1 MEAMVSSNVIAIHEV
16 APLET
21 LAARIQQEHEAT
33 VAAIRSGVEHAIAA
47 GKLLLEA
54 KAQLKRGRWLP
65 WLKDHCKV
73 PARTAQLYMWLAE
86 HDPNAQRVADLP
98 LRRAVLKLQ
107 QLDRDAKRQ
116 AEREQVAKSGAASA
130 SGIRARAWDL
140 FGEGRSQQQIA
151 TELGVSQSTVSTYL
165 RGEQFAGADNAGDP
179 EASAEAMKA
188 AHADDDYAPEEE
200 FAKPV
205 SDKTTFLLRADLAER
220 YAAYSGRRDSDVR
233 EAIARVISAWRK
245 LERELRGRPVV
256 ALAKPCHSSK

>member
-33 VAAIRSGVEHAIAA
+33 VAAIKSGVKHAIAA

-54 KAQLKRGRWLP
+54 KAQLKHGRWLP

-107 QLDRDAKRQ
+107 QLDRDARRQ
-116 AEREQVAKSGAASA
+116 AEREQVAQPEVTANV
-130 SGIRARAWDL
+130 R
-140 FGEGRSQQQIA
+140 RS
-151 TELGVSQSTVSTYL
+151 EN
-165 RGEQFAGADNAGDP
+165 ADDP
-179 EASAEAMKA
+179 EVSAKAMKA
-188 AHADDDYAPEEE
+188 RHAEADKDLGKPTIDLLIATREVVDRYGDEAAKQAFDEGLARLARQDDDD
-200 FAKPV
+200 K
-205 SDKTTFLLRADLAER
+205 SDNELSAQIIRKDASNREIA
-220 YAAYSGRRDSDVR
+220 
-233 EAIARVISAWRK
+233 EAIINAVGI
-245 LERELRGRPVV
+245 ERAMDV
-256 ALAKPCHSSK
+256 ALALPGLLRKWMRQQERRQ